1 MVESSPGANA
11 HIPIALSSA
20 SVYPLNV
27 HDAFAVSHDLGY
39 DGVEVLVTGNQIYLD
54 GMCVLLV

>member
-1 MVESSPGANA
+1 MVESSSNSKAP
-11 HIPIALSSA
+11 IPVALSSA

-39 DGVEVLVTGNQIYLD
+39 DGVEVLVTGNQVSQDAL
-54 GMCVLLV
+54 